1 MRIGYTRVSKADGFP
16 SLDLERDALRAEGI
30 DDAAKKNEL
39 AALQNCRRAP

>member
-30 DDAAKKNEL
+30 DDRSQEK
-39 AALQNCRRAP
+39 